1 MHKKAKAK
9 IALELMGKVSV
20 IEENYCFNQFKCS
33 VAFSHLNQIHVF
45 FYKHNV
51 YKHIQAQGYY
61 KKISIPASPDL
72 SCH

>member
-45 FYKHNV
+45 F
-51 YKHIQAQGYY
+51 
-61 KKISIPASPDL
+61 ISITFINIFRLRDTIKK
-72 SCH
+72 